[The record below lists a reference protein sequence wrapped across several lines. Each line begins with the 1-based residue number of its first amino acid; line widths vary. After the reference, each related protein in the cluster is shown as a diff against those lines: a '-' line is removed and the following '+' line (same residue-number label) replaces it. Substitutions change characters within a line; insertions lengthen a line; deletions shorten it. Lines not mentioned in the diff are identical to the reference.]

1 MKRITI
7 DEDLC
12 QGAKE
17 CAAIAAEAV
26 EFNDEGIAHA
36 TGAVLADDIAGR
48 MAAACP
54 GMAISVIDEQAD
66 PADDTS
72 EE

>member
-1 MKRITI
+1 MKRVTI

-26 EFNDEGIAHA
+26 EFDNDGIAHA
-36 TGAVLADDIAGR
+36 TAAVLADDIASR
-48 MAAACP
+48 MEAACP
-54 GMAISVIDEQAD
+54 SMAITATDVLVD
-66 PADDTS
+66 PADGNS
-72 EE
+72 